1 MAKEAKTQVKVQ
13 VGIEAIWKALAKDL
27 RFVLPRIMPSV
38 VKDVQVI
45 EGDGGLGTV
54 FLFNF
59 GSDVSNIRYQKEKLV
74 DLDESLHQIGM
85 QVVEGGHL
93 NVGFS
98 SYKTIFQLTA
108 NGDSETLI
116 NAKVVYEV
124 EEDHENTIMP
134 EKTLMSSVAF
144 IEHLENYL
152 LNQSI

>member
-1 MAKEAKTQVKVQ
+1 MTKEAKAQVKVQ

-27 RFVLPRIMPSV
+27 RFVLPRIMPGV
-38 VKDVQVI
+38 VRDVQVI

-74 DLDESLHQIGM
+74 DLDESLHQIGL

-93 NVGFS
+93 NLGFS
-98 SYKTIFQLTA
+98 SYKTTFQLIA

-124 EEDHENTIMP
+124 EADQKTTIIP

-152 LNQSI
+152 LNPSI